1 MKKLKNILA
10 IAALGLSSLA
20 IGQNGE
26 IHGKVTDDSG
36 LPLPGVI
43 VYITHGASKIQTMTD
58 DKGKYKLKPLP
69 NGKYTIKMSMITYR
83 DLIVQGV
90 DVSTDKISFANGKL
104 SFSNT
109 LTGHIVR
116 PKYEPWEPPLI
127 DPDDTGADHI
137 PAVDIKH
144 NPLNTDTKA
153 MLTMLP
159 GITQVPGSTELTIR
173 GARPINTQYVI
184 EGVKLNNTNL
194 TLPSNAIGKV
204 KVYTSGV
211 PAKYGD
217 VTGGVIVLEMKSYFD
232 LLQEARK

>member
-1 MKKLKNILA
+1 MKRVKHILA
-10 IAALGLSSLA
+10 IAALGLSSFA

-26 IHGKVTDDSG
+26 IHGTITDDSG
-36 LPLPGVI
+36 FPLPGVV
-43 VYITHGASKIQTMTD
+43 VYITQGAAKLQTMTD

-69 NGKYTIKMSMITYR
+69 NGKYTIRMSLITYR
-83 DLIVQGV
+83 DLVIQAV
-90 DVSTDKISFANGKL
+90 DVSTDKITFAHGKL
-104 SFSNT
+104 PFSNT

-116 PKYEPWEPPLI
+116 PKYEPWEPKLI
-127 DPDDTGADHI
+127 DPDDTGADYI
-137 PAVDIKH
+137 PAIDIKR
-144 NPLNTDTKA
+144 NPLGQDVKK
-153 MLTMLP
+153 MITMLP
-159 GITQVPGSTELTIR
+159 GVTQVPGGTELTIR

-194 TLPSNAIGKV
+194 TLPSSAIGKV